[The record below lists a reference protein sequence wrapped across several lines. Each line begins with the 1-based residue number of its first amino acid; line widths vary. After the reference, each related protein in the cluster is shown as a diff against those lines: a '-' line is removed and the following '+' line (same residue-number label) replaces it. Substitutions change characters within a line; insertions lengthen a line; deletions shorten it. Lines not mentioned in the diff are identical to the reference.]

1 MAFSVIVITPP
12 PLPVAALTAAVEKA
26 LDNMADLVQADFHT
40 TTASWDHQPQ
50 FTITRATAKR
60 IISTGDRI
68 YTMLNVGT
76 RPHTIV
82 ARGRALVFQVPYR
95 AKTAPRVI
103 GSGGGGKGNQQVFTR
118 EVSHPGTEAREWDQA
133 IAEKVQLS
141 IGTVMQ
147 AAISAAVP

>member
-1 MAFSVIVITPP
+1 MAFSIIVITPP
-12 PLPVAALTAAVEKA
+12 PLPVAALTAAVERA
-26 LDNMADLVQADFHT
+26 LDNMADLVEADFRT

-50 FTITRATAKR
+50 FTITRATFKR

-68 YTMLNVGT
+68 YGMLNVGT

-103 GSGGGGKGNQQVFTR
+103 GSGGGGKGNQQVFMR

-133 IAEKVQLS
+133 IAEKFQGL
-141 IGTVMQ
+141 IANYMQ
-147 AAISAAVP
+147 SEINKALP